1 MTKKMK
7 KIIGS
12 TLVILSVLSF
22 MIAFNAC
29 NDDDDNGGNVPV
41 LDQADKEALLFML
54 EEEKLARDTYMF
66 LLEKWNQAIFLN
78 IMTSEQSH
86 MDAVSNLLDKYS
98 VSYEILD
105 HGEFV
110 NSELQALYED
120 LTGQGQLTI
129 QDGMAVGATIED
141 LDIVDLEEFIQA
153 TENNQLIDVFS
164 SLQCGSRNHLRSFVS
179 NLELIG
185 GEYTPQFLTQE
196 WYEEI
201 LDAPMEQCGI

>member
-120 LTGQGQLTI
+120 LTDQGQLTI